1 MRWRRFI
8 VPLPLALSPWQCR
21 HTAASTAAAGV
32 CACVCARA
40 HAYCVQKIQC
50 RVCVRG
56 AWKCGG
62 KGHTDT

>member
-40 HAYCVQKIQC
+40 RMRTVC
-50 RVCVRG
+50 RKFNVVC
-56 AWKCGG
+56 A
-62 KGHTDT
+62 